1 MLHSRNFK
9 QASQRKNIITHID
22 NWIKALRYDIISPTK
37 GGDRKVSDNI
47 SMTDEQFETYNKLL
61 QLVDKLIT
69 ELPNEKQKDYQ
80 QLKEDILLKK

>member
-1 MLHSRNFK
+1 M
-9 QASQRKNIITHID
+9 
-22 NWIKALRYDIISPTK
+22 
-37 GGDRKVSDNI
+37 SDNI

>member
-1 MLHSRNFK
+1 MPYSKNFK
-9 QASQRKNIITHID
+9 QASQRETNIMYID
-22 NWIKALRYDIISPTK
+22 NWIKTLHYDIISQTK
-37 GGDRKVSDNI
+37 GGDRKVSDDI
-47 SMTDEQFETYNKLL
+47 GMTDEQFETYNKLL